1 MLRPEEAQRP
11 YTVTEL
17 ANEIRRE
24 LRPLTALL
32 VKGEV
37 SGMKRG
43 AKGHYSFA
51 IKDGQ
56 SLINGFLYADDARRV
71 TTLPEDGQAF
81 VFRGRVD
88 FWTQYGTVRFV
99 VDQIEFDDIGKLRAR
114 LEELKRRLEA
124 EGAFAATRK
133 RPLPFLPRAV
143 ALLTSPT
150 GAVIHDLQETIWE
163 RYPNMGVVVYPVQ
176 VQGAAAPMSVARALR
191 RCNQEMLADV
201 IVLARGGGSFEEL
214 YAFNTEVVAR
224 AILDSRLP
232 VVTALGHT
240 SDRTVADLVGDAEC
254 RTPTEAGAR
263 VVPKKSDL
271 LVMLRDRARRLD
283 REIAQRLARETERLA
298 TKKQRMIQVL
308 PALVRHRA
316 ERLAR
321 AAGELGRLS
330 PLAQVARREEALRE
344 RGRRLNAAA
353 VARVARGRNALA
365 ARRASERLD
374 RAISERFAA
383 AHQGLDHRRQRL
395 HALSPDAVLSRGY
408 SITQDAETG
417 SVLRSS
423 GGTAVDR
430 RVSVR
435 LAAGRIGA
443 RVEEVQP

>member
-32 VKGEV
+32 LKGEV

-88 FWTQYGTVRFV
+88 FWPQYGTVRFV

-124 EGAFAATRK
+124 EGAFATTRK
-133 RPLPFLPRAV
+133 RRLPFLPRAV

-163 RYPNMGVVVYPVQ
+163 RYPNMAVVVYPVQ
-176 VQGAAAPMSVARALR
+176 VQGASAPMSVARALR
-191 RCNQEMLADV
+191 RCNQENLADV

-214 YAFNTEVVAR
+214 YAFNTELVAR
-224 AILDSRLP
+224 AILESRLP

-263 VVPKKSDL
+263 VVPKKADL
-271 LVMLRDRARRLD
+271 LLQLRERGRRLD
-283 REIAQRLARETERLA
+283 REITQRVAREGDRLTNKRQRLVQL
-298 TKKQRMIQVL
+298 L
-308 PALVRHRA
+308 PALVRSRV
-316 ERLAR
+316 ERLGR
-321 AAGELGRLS
+321 AATELGRLS
-330 PLAQVARREEALRE
+330 PIAQVARREESLVE
-344 RGRRLNAAA
+344 RGRRLNTAA
-353 VARVARGRNALA
+353 VTRLARAGNALA
-365 ARRASERLD
+365 SRRAPDRLD
-374 RAISERFAA
+374 RALTERFAA
-383 AHQGLDHRRQRL
+383 ATRGLEHRRQRL
-395 HALSPDAVLSRGY
+395 VALSPDGVLARGY
-408 SITQDAETG
+408 SITQDAESG
-417 SVLRSS
+417 AVLRSS
-423 GGTAVDR
+423 EGTAVDR
-430 RVSVR
+430 RVRIR
-435 LAAGRIGA
+435 LAAGRLGA
-443 RVEEVQP
+443 RVDEVEQ